1 MWLIGLVTQ
10 QIGRFQKIGLIEG
23 VILYLRHLMMIIVQE
38 PATRDT
44 MVRHKVCPPLGA
56 SPTDHRQQVTQNV
69 HPSCTLEQ
77 LVPQDSG
84 HTSVSLHEDDG
95 EVTLLHD
102 QLAGHPR
109 VAPSL
114 STHGVLWFIEEC

>member
-1 MWLIGLVTQ
+1 MWLIGLVTH
-10 QIGRFQKIGLIEG
+10 QIRRFQKIGLIEG

-44 MVRHKVCPPLGA
+44 MVRHKVCPSLGA

-109 VAPSL
+109 VAPCL
-114 STHGVLWFIEEC
+114 STHGVLWFTEEC